1 MLDKLT
7 NAIVFLI
14 VVCFLTLVGYNF
26 YLAFNK
32 PQPKIVHNR
41 TSLVQ
46 SRAGNVDSTYKQE
59 QKKRA

>member
-1 MLDKLT
+1 MQLF
-7 NAIVFLI
+7 FLI